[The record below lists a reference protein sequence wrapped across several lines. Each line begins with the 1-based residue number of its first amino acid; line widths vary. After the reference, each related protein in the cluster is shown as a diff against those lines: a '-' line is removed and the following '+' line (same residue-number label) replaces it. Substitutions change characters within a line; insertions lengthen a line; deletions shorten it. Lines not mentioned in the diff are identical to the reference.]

1 MIRHSPRRS
10 LFIATAPRSG
20 SWLLAEGL
28 RGLAVA
34 GCPEEYFRADLEQY
48 YRKQW
53 GLPESAPYQAF
64 LERVMVAGTT
74 PNGVFAVKVHWFQL
88 RYLLWQLRSLD
99 RAGQLSDAELLERY
113 FGSVRMV
120 YLERRDV
127 ARQAISWLRAIRTDE
142 WWLIAREPRTQPMLP
157 GEFDFEGIKHLFYLL
172 QDYQVWW
179 HQWFRDNEIHPLKLV
194 YEDVVANYRASLLGI
209 LRHAD
214 LSAPAEIPA
223 PMLRRQADEHNDL
236 WLRAYWHSW
245 TSLFG
250 PATASR
256 QHDLTRVGS
265 FSVQGTP
272 DYAAG
277 GS

>member
-1 MIRHSPRRS
+1 MTSYRPRRS

-34 GCPEEYFRADLEQY
+34 GCPEEYFRADLERY
-48 YRKQW
+48 YSEQW
-53 GLPESAPYQAF
+53 GLPQSAPYQVF
-64 LERVMVAGTT
+64 LDRVMLAGTT
-74 PNGVFAVKVHWFQL
+74 SNGVFAVKVHWFQL

-99 RAGQLSDAELLERY
+99 GVGQVSDGELLERY
-113 FGSVRMV
+113 FGPVRMV

-157 GEFDFEGIKHLFYLL
+157 GEYDFEGTKHLYYLL
-172 QDYQVWW
+172 QDYRAWW
-179 HQWFRDNEIHPLKLV
+179 RQWFRDNEICPLELV
-194 YEDVVANYRASLLGI
+194 YEDVIANYRASLLGI
-209 LRHAD
+209 LRHAG
-214 LSAPAEIPA
+214 LSVPTEIPA
-223 PMLRRQADEHNDL
+223 PLLRRQADEYSDL

-250 PATASR
+250 PAAACR
-256 QHDLTRVGS
+256 QDDLISSGS
-265 FSVQGTP
+265 VP
-272 DYAAG
+272 IP
-277 GS
+277 